1 MLSLHKQTGYTM
13 TKEVKEVY
21 DHLKKNDVDFYD
33 VWDNSN
39 GTICVD
45 VKLGDWKR
53 SHLHLRNIM
62 EKFGYSLIDR
72 DIYDTEY
79 GDTFSA
85 TYTYLKMN

>member
-1 MLSLHKQTGYTM
+1 M

-33 VWDNSN
+33 VWDDN
-39 GTICVD
+39 GIIYID
-45 VKLGDWKR
+45 VKLGDWKH

-62 EKFGYSLIDR
+62 EKFGYTLIDR

-85 TYTYLKMN
+85 TYTYLKLN